1 MHKNKFGKFLIPCVV
16 NVLKD
21 IKILESVF
29 KGNSKGYGNIIFPV
43 SAGTALYNKNDIVLS
58 MHDNDG
64 DNISNKNPSY
74 CELTVQY
81 WAWKNL
87 RCDVCGIFHQRRF
100 LDLSGINKR
109 YPYRIAKQP
118 DEITLQKA
126 GLSYQAVCELTDK
139 YSVIANRRENLY
151 ESVEAFYNRND
162 RQNFDDIGLLKD
174 IIKEKYS
181 EYYPSAEKY
190 FKGTYSYFCN
200 VFIMDKKMFD
210 CYSEWLFDILFE
222 YEKRKPENLF
232 YPREM
237 GKLGERL
244 FGIYMTYI
252 KDNTDISYSELPRIH
267 FSSING
273 TTMKNL
279 SFNKY
284 LYYICP
290 PGTKRRAFLRK
301 LKK

>member
-1 MHKNKFGKFLIPCVV
+1 MGHYVK

-151 ESVEAFYNRND
+151 ESVETFYNRND

>member
-1 MHKNKFGKFLIPCVV
+1 MP
-16 NVLKD
+16 
-21 IKILESVF
+21 S
-29 KGNSKGYGNIIFPV
+29 SKQYGP
-43 SAGTALYNKNDIVLS
+43 AL
-58 MHDNDG
+58 
-64 DNISNKNPSY
+64 
-74 CELTVQY
+74 Q
-81 WAWKNL
+81 
-87 RCDVCGIFHQRRF
+87 F
-100 LDLSGINKR
+100 
-109 YPYRIAKQP
+109 
-118 DEITLQKA
+118 
-126 GLSYQAVCELTDK
+126 
-139 YSVIANRRENLY
+139 
-151 ESVEAFYNRND
+151 
-162 RQNFDDIGLLKD
+162 
-174 IIKEKYS
+174 EKV
-181 EYYPSAEKY
+181 PQIRHRK
-190 FKGTYSYFCN
+190 
-200 VFIMDKKMFD
+200 
-210 CYSEWLFDILFE
+210 E

>member
-151 ESVEAFYNRND
+151 ESVETFYNRND

-232 YPREM
+232 YLREM

>member
-151 ESVEAFYNRND
+151 ESVETFYNRND

-252 KDNTDISYSELPRIH
+252 KDNTDISYTELPRIH

>member
-16 NVLKD
+16 NVLKY

-151 ESVEAFYNRND
+151 ESVETFYNRND

-290 PGTKRRAFLRK
+290 PGTKRRAFLSK

>member
-16 NVLKD
+16 NVLKY

-139 YSVIANRRENLY
+139 YSVIANRHENLY

>member
-1 MHKNKFGKFLIPCVV
+1 VV

-29 KGNSKGYGNIIFPV
+29 KSDSKSYGNIIFPV
-43 SAGTALYNKNDIVLS
+43 SAGAVVYNKNDIALS
-58 MHDNDG
+58 MRDDEG
-64 DNISNKNPSY
+64 DNISDKNSSY

-87 RCDVCGIFHQRRF
+87 QCEVCGIFHQRRF
-100 LDLSGINKR
+100 LDFSGINKR

-118 DEITLQKA
+118 DEMTLQKA

-139 YSVIANRRENLY
+139 YSVIANRSENLY

-174 IIKEKYS
+174 IIREKYS

-190 FKGTYSYFCN
+190 FNGTYSYFCN
-200 VFIMDKKMFD
+200 VFIMDKKNFD
-210 CYSEWLFDILFE
+210 NYSEWLFNILFE

-244 FGIYMTYI
+244 FGVYMTYI
-252 KDNTDISYSELPRIH
+252 KDNTDISYTELPRIH

>member
-1 MHKNKFGKFLIPCVV
+1 MV

-29 KGNSKGYGNIIFPV
+29 KSDSKSYGNIIFPV
-43 SAGTALYNKNDIVLS
+43 SAGAVVYNKNDIALS
-58 MHDNDG
+58 MRDDEG
-64 DNISNKNPSY
+64 DNISDKNSSY

-87 RCDVCGIFHQRRF
+87 QCEVCGIFHQRRF
-100 LDLSGINKR
+100 LDFSGINKR

-118 DEITLQKA
+118 DEMTLQKA

-139 YSVIANRRENLY
+139 YSVIANRSENLY

-174 IIKEKYS
+174 IIREKYS

-190 FKGTYSYFCN
+190 FNGTYSYFCN
-200 VFIMDKKMFD
+200 VFIMDKKNFD
-210 CYSEWLFDILFE
+210 NYSEWLFNILFE

-244 FGIYMTYI
+244 FGVYMTYI
-252 KDNTDISYSELPRIH
+252 KDNTDISYTELPRIH

>member
-151 ESVEAFYNRND
+151 ESVETFYNRND

-244 FGIYMTYI
+244 FGVYMYYVM
-252 KDNTDISYSELPRIH
+252 DCTDIAYIEFPRLH
-267 FSSING
+267 FSSVNG
-273 TTMKNL
+273 TTLKNL
-279 SFNKY
+279 SFSKFFY
-284 LYYICP
+284 HICP
-290 PGTKRRAFLRK
+290 PNSKRRAFMRK
-301 LKK
+301 LK

>member
-1 MHKNKFGKFLIPCVV
+1 MHENKFGAFRIPCVV
-16 NVLKD
+16 NVLKN

-29 KGNSKGYGNIIFPV
+29 KSDSKSYGNIIFPV
-43 SAGTALYNKNDIVLS
+43 SAGAVVYNKNDIALS
-58 MHDNDG
+58 MRDDEG
-64 DNISNKNPSY
+64 DNISDKNSSY

-126 GLSYQAVCELTDK
+126 GLSYQTVCEATDK
-139 YSVIANRRENLY
+139 YSVIANRCENLY

-174 IIKEKYS
+174 IIKKKYPK
-181 EYYPSAEKY
+181 YYPSAEKY

-200 VFIMDKKMFD
+200 VFIMDKKQFD
-210 CYSEWLFDILFE
+210 DYSKWLFDILFE

-244 FGIYMTYI
+244 FGVYMTYI
-252 KDNTDISYSELPRIH
+252 RDNTDISYTELPRIH

-273 TTMKNL
+273 TTMKNF

>member
-16 NVLKD
+16 NVLKY

-118 DEITLQKA
+118 DEMTLQKA

-139 YSVIANRRENLY
+139 YSVIANRSENLY

-174 IIKEKYS
+174 IIREKYS

-190 FKGTYSYFCN
+190 FNGTYSYFCN
-200 VFIMDKKMFD
+200 VFIMDKKNFD
-210 CYSEWLFDILFE
+210 NYSEWLFNILFE

-244 FGIYMTYI
+244 FGVYMTYI
-252 KDNTDISYSELPRIH
+252 KDNTDISYTELPRIH

>member
-151 ESVEAFYNRND
+151 ESVETFYNRND

-244 FGIYMTYI
+244 FGVYMTYI
-252 KDNTDISYSELPRIH
+252 KDNTDISYTELPRIH
-267 FSSING
+267 FSSIK
-273 TTMKNL
+273 ML
-279 SFNKY
+279 
-284 LYYICP
+284 
-290 PGTKRRAFLRK
+290 AK

>member
-1 MHKNKFGKFLIPCVV
+1 MV
-16 NVLKD
+16 
-21 IKILESVF
+21 
-29 KGNSKGYGNIIFPV
+29 
-43 SAGTALYNKNDIVLS
+43 YNKNDIALS
-58 MHDNDG
+58 MRDDEG
-64 DNISNKNPSY
+64 DNISDKNSSY

-87 RCDVCGIFHQRRF
+87 QCEVCGIFHQRRF
-100 LDLSGINKR
+100 LDFSGINKR

-118 DEITLQKA
+118 DEMTLQKA

-139 YSVIANRRENLY
+139 YSVIANRSENLY

-174 IIKEKYS
+174 IIREKYS

-190 FKGTYSYFCN
+190 FNGTYSYFCN
-200 VFIMDKKMFD
+200 VFIMDKKNFD
-210 CYSEWLFDILFE
+210 NYSEWLFNILFE

-244 FGIYMTYI
+244 FGVYMTYI
-252 KDNTDISYSELPRIH
+252 KDNTDISYTELPRIH

>member
-151 ESVEAFYNRND
+151 ESVETFYNRND

>member
-1 MHKNKFGKFLIPCVV
+1 MHENKVGKFLIPCVV

-58 MHDNDG
+58 MHDDEG

-87 RCDVCGIFHQRRF
+87 QFDVCGIFHQRRF

-118 DEITLQKA
+118 DEITLKKA

-151 ESVEAFYNRND
+151 ESVETFYNRND

-244 FGIYMTYI
+244 FGVYMTYI
-252 KDNTDISYSELPRIH
+252 RDNTDISYTELPRIH
-267 FSSING
+267 FSNITGN
-273 TTMKNL
+273 
-279 SFNKY
+279 
-284 LYYICP
+284 P
-290 PGTKRRAFLRK
+290 AFFTDISYCLIIRC
-301 LKK
+301 

>member
-1 MHKNKFGKFLIPCVV
+1 V

-29 KGNSKGYGNIIFPV
+29 KSDSKSYGNIIFPV
-43 SAGTALYNKNDIVLS
+43 SAGAVVYNKNDIALS
-58 MHDNDG
+58 MRDDEG
-64 DNISNKNPSY
+64 DNISDKNSSY

-87 RCDVCGIFHQRRF
+87 QCEVCGIFHQRRF
-100 LDLSGINKR
+100 LDFSGINKR

-118 DEITLQKA
+118 DEMTLQKA

-139 YSVIANRRENLY
+139 YSVIANRSENLY

-174 IIKEKYS
+174 IIREKYS

-190 FKGTYSYFCN
+190 FNGTYSYFCN
-200 VFIMDKKMFD
+200 VFIMDKKNFD
-210 CYSEWLFDILFE
+210 NYSEWLFNILFE

-244 FGIYMTYI
+244 FGVYMTYI
-252 KDNTDISYSELPRIH
+252 KDNTDISYTELPRIH